1 MHPGHGSDR
10 PLIELD
16 AAQRLCGGQLRGATL
31 PGWIEPTRLLHLQMV
46 CTREA
51 GTVGAMIPDRIC
63 CPA

>member
-1 MHPGHGSDR
+1 MFR
-10 PLIELD
+10 P
-16 AAQRLCGGQLRGATL
+16 
-31 PGWIEPTRLLHLQMV
+31 PEPDLAVIPIPEVGFLHLHMV